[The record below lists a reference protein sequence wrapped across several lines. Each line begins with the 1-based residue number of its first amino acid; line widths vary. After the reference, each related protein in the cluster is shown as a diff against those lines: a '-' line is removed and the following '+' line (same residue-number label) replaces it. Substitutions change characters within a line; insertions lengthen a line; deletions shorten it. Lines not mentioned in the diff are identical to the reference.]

1 MTDAYSGYA
10 STLVALSLLVAV
22 TASLAGFHLVARV
35 RTSQGLARRLWW
47 AGGSLVMGLGIWSTH
62 FIGINAVPATASF
75 PHDLLLTLIS
85 LMFGVLT
92 SALALAIVQT
102 RELSLYKLILG
113 GSVLGAGIVFLHYI
127 GISALHIGGTL
138 SYDPL
143 LFMLSIIIAVG
154 GSMGALWLSFRL
166 RLEKGSKCPLWKIC
180 SSALV
185 MGGAIA
191 GMVYTSV
198 AAAEF
203 PQQGSALN
211 IDATAPDQLAFTIA
225 FVAIGIM
232 LIVLMLSVYDAH
244 LAANNARLT
253 ASLRKA
259 NYELKALVSRDP
271 LTRLP
276 NRLLLEERLD
286 TLLARGGR
294 GPENEFAVFF
304 VDLDRFKT
312 INDSLGHHIGDELIQ
327 QVASRL
333 QVAVRDSDMLARVG
347 GDEFMIVSA
356 ENTDKA
362 SSAKIAQRMVS
373 SLSKAFQIDG
383 NLVRI
388 TTSVGI
394 SRFPSDGD
402 DKHAL
407 IIHADAAMY
416 FAKDAGRNTFKFF
429 ESGMIF
435 ATEKRARLES
445 RLRDAIDND
454 TLTLAYQPKVNVV
467 TGEITGVEALLR
479 WHDAELGHVPP
490 DELIPV
496 AEDTGLILP
505 IGEWVLRSAC
515 QQSMDWHAQGYPL
528 LKMAVNLSAIQ
539 LNNRNFVGVVKRVLS
554 QTRMPPHY
562 LEFELTESAIMQNP
576 DRASMILRRLRK
588 LGVALSIDDF
598 GTGYSNLSQLKRFP
612 ISCLKI
618 DRSFTSGMNSDIQD
632 AAIVKAV
639 VALAHSLNLEVVAE
653 GIETQEQLV
662 FIRDIKCQQYQG
674 YLCSKALSSEDFQA
688 FLHDRFPVDV

>member
-1 MTDAYSGYA
+1 MTNAYTGYDL
-10 STLVALSLLVAV
+10 TLVALSLLVAV
-22 TASLAGFHLVARV
+22 TASLAGFYLAARV
-35 RTSQGLARRLWW
+35 RTSQGLSRKLWW
-47 AGGSLVMGLGIWSTH
+47 VGGSLVMGLGIWSTH
-62 FIGINAVPATASF
+62 FIGTRAAPVTADL
-75 PHDLLLTLIS
+75 PRDLLPTLIS
-85 LMFGVLT
+85 LAFGVLT
-92 SALALAIVQT
+92 SALAFAIIQT
-102 RELSLYKLILG
+102 RVLGACKLLLG
-113 GSVLGAGIVFLHYI
+113 GSVMGVGIALLHYI
-127 GISALHIGGTL
+127 GISALHIGGPT

-143 LFMLSIIIAVG
+143 LFMLSIVIAVS
-154 GSMGALWLSFRL
+154 GSMGALLLSFRL
-166 RLEKGSKCPLWKIC
+166 KLEKGSRIPLWKIHL
-180 SSALV
+180 SALV
-185 MGGAIA
+185 MGVAIA
-191 GMVYTSV
+191 GMVYTAV
-198 AAAEF
+198 AAVEF
-203 PQQGSALN
+203 PQQGAALQ
-211 IDATAPDQLAFTIA
+211 IGATAPDRLAFTIA

-244 LAANNARLT
+244 LASSNARLA

-286 TLLARGGR
+286 TLLARSGS
-294 GPENEFAVFF
+294 GPEKEFAVFF

-333 QVAVRDSDMLARVG
+333 KVAVRNSDMLARVG

-356 ENTDKA
+356 ENTNKS
-362 SSAKIAQRMVS
+362 SSAMIAQRIVS
-373 SLSKAFQIDG
+373 SLGKAFQIDD
-383 NLVRI
+383 NLIRI

-394 SRFPSDGD
+394 SRYPADGD

-407 IIHADAAMY
+407 MIHADAAMY
-416 FAKDAGRNTFKFF
+416 FAKDAGRNMFKFF
-429 ESGMIF
+429 ESGMISV
-435 ATEKRARLES
+435 TEKRARLES
-445 RLRDAIDND
+445 RLRDAIDNNA
-454 TLTLAYQPKVNVV
+454 LTLAYQPKVNVI
-467 TGEITGVEALLR
+467 TGEIAGVEALLR
-479 WHDAELGHVPP
+479 WHDAELGQVTP
-490 DELIPV
+490 DEIIPV
-496 AEDTGLILP
+496 AEETGLILP
-505 IGEWVLRSAC
+505 IGEWVLKTAC

-539 LNNRNFVGVVKRVLS
+539 LNNRHFVEVVKRVLKET
-554 QTRMPPHY
+554 QLPPHC
-562 LEFELTESAIMQNP
+562 LELELTESAIMQNP

-588 LGVALSIDDF
+588 LGIALSIDDF

-618 DRSFTSGMNSDIQD
+618 DRSFTSGVNSDIQD

-653 GIETQEQLV
+653 GIETPEQLA
-662 FIRDIKCQQYQG
+662 FIREIKGQQYQG

-688 FLHDRFPVDV
+688 FLQARFPVKV

>member
-1 MTDAYSGYA
+1 MTDAYTGYA
-10 STLVALSLLVAV
+10 PTLVALTLLVAV
-22 TASLAGFHLVARV
+22 MASLAGFCLAPRV
-35 RTSQGLARRLWW
+35 HVSQGLSHRLWW

-62 FIGINAVPATASF
+62 FIGSRATSVMADL
-75 PHDLLLTLIS
+75 PRDLLPTLIS
-85 LMFGVLT
+85 LLFGVLT
-92 SALALAIVQT
+92 SALALAIVRT
-102 RELSLYKLILG
+102 RRLSVCKLALG
-113 GSVLGAGIVFLHYI
+113 GSVMGAGIALMHYV
-127 GISALHIGGTL
+127 GISALDNSGPT

-143 LFMLSIIIAVG
+143 LFMLSIVIAVS

-166 RLEKGSKCPLWKIC
+166 RPEEGKKITLWKTC
-180 SSALV
+180 SGALV
-185 MGGAIA
+185 MGMVIS
-191 GMVYTSV
+191 GMVYTAI
-198 AAAEF
+198 AAVEF
-203 PQQGSALN
+203 PQQGAALQ
-211 IDATAPDQLAFTIA
+211 IGSTVPDRLAFTIA

-232 LIVLMLSVYDAH
+232 LIVLMLSIYDAH
-244 LAANNARLT
+244 LASSNARLA

-259 NYELKALVSRDP
+259 NFELKALVSCDP

-286 TLLARGGR
+286 TLLARGGS
-294 GPENEFAVFF
+294 GPGKEFAVFF

-333 QVAVRDSDMLARVG
+333 KVAVRNSDMLARVG

-356 ENTDKA
+356 ENTDRA
-362 SSAKIAQRMVS
+362 SSATIAKRIVS

-383 NLVRI
+383 NLIRI

-394 SRFPSDGD
+394 SRYPVDGA

-407 IIHADAAMY
+407 MIHADAAMY
-416 FAKDAGRNTFKFF
+416 IAKDAGRNTFKFF
-429 ESGMIF
+429 EPGMNTI
-435 ATEKRARLES
+435 TEKRARLES

-454 TLTLAYQPKVNVV
+454 ALSLAYQPKVNVV

-479 WHDAELGHVPP
+479 WHDAELGHVTP
-490 DELIPV
+490 DEVIPV
-496 AEDTGLILP
+496 AEETGLILQ
-505 IGEWVLRSAC
+505 IGEWVLKTAC

-539 LNNRNFVGVVKRVLS
+539 LNNRNFMEVVRRVLS
-554 QTRMPPHY
+554 QTQLPAHY
-562 LEFELTESAIMQNP
+562 LELELTESAIMQNP

-588 LGVALSIDDF
+588 LGIALSIDDF

-618 DRSFTSGMNSDIQD
+618 DRSFTSGVNSDAQD

-653 GIETQEQLV
+653 GIETQEQLA
-662 FIRDIKCQQYQG
+662 FIREIKGQQYQG
-674 YLCSKALSSEDFQA
+674 YLCSKALSSEEFQA
-688 FLHDRFPVDV
+688 FLRERFPVNA